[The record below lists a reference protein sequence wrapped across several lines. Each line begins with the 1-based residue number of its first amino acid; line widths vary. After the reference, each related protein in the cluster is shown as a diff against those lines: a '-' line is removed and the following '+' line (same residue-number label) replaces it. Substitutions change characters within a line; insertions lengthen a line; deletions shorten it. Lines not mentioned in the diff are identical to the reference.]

1 LQYIGFSLLNKSA
14 ITSPSNTHATMLGE
28 LAAAHEL
35 TSR

>member
-1 LQYIGFSLLNKSA
+1 LSLLNKSA

-28 LAAAHEL
+28 LVAAPAQEL